1 MTTRVETTETAQRP
15 EEPVGASR
23 PTVQRHPV
31 DLVRVLLGLAVF
43 GIGFLIAQRGELPV
57 FERDL
62 FRIVNDMPEIV
73 FPIVWAVMQLG
84 NVVAVPVVAG
94 VAALTGR
101 FRMARDLLVAGGLAY
116 LAADLVKSVVGRERP
131 AGFPV
136 GAVLL
141 DGNVSGIGFISGH
154 AAVAAALATAAVPYL
169 SRRGRRWVWAIAW
182 TVAVARVYVGAH
194 LPLDI
199 VGGAATGWA
208 IGSLV
213 HYVFGVPR
221 WNPSAARVAEML
233 SRFGLPVRDL
243 HPASVR
249 ARSSHPFV
257 AVDEAGQR
265 VYVKAL
271 DPDRFERDW
280 LYRLYRL
287 IAVRD
292 IKDADA
298 VAPLGQQAEHEAV
311 AAMTA
316 RQRGVRVPPVLLARG
331 TDRGAVVV
339 QDYVVGR
346 PLDELPADELTPD
359 FLRKVWGQ
367 VALLRT
373 ARVAHH
379 DLVASSVL
387 VDGEGRPWIVDFGNA
402 LTGADDDA
410 LAGDVAELMASLAL
424 RIDPAVVVDAA
435 LDAVGPEAVTAA
447 LPGLA
452 PLTLTSATRE
462 GARARPGRLSAL
474 RREVRRRLGVPD
486 PRRPEYG
493 PPGVPARLAVAAG
506 AVLVLVG
513 VPLLA
518 GATAVVDSVEVG
530 GWRWLGAALTLAVLA
545 RGAMA
550 AAGQLTVERR
560 LALGR
565 TYGAGMAAD
574 AASLLHGREGWRRS
588 AARFLERAGVLPGPA
603 QRSIDRFVAVAIL
616 AAVVVAVGTLVLAVV
631 EGRLTGWR
639 TPEALVPAVLLGLAA
654 WALVLAGQWLARRRD
669 IPTDDARPAGRGGGV
684 ATSLRD
690 ALTPARGTAEDRPR
704 WRRGAQLGWAVL
716 GVTLEASALGAA
728 LHAVGGDV
736 PILATATVYG
746 ALHLLWSVLP
756 VTGVPGAADVAL
768 LLALTALGAPL
779 ASACAGVVVFRLLTF
794 WIPAAVG
801 FLLSARFE
809 RRLAT

>member
-1 MTTRVETTETAQRP
+1 MTSRVETTETTVRP
-15 EEPVGASR
+15 DGPR
-23 PTVQRHPV
+23 PGSPTIQRHPV
-31 DLVRVLLGLAVF
+31 DLVRVLLGFAIF

-62 FRIVNDMPEIV
+62 FRIINDLPQIV
-73 FPIVWAVMQLG
+73 FPIVWVVMQLG

-101 FRMARDLLVAGGLAY
+101 FRMARDMLVAGGAAY
-116 LAADLVKSVVGRERP
+116 VAAGLVKNVVGRERP

-136 GAVLL
+136 DAVLL

-154 AAVAAALATAAVPYL
+154 TAVAAALAAAAVPYL
-169 SRRGRRWVWAIAW
+169 SRRGRRWAWVIAW
-182 TVAVARVYVGAH
+182 TVGLARIYVGAH
-194 LPLDI
+194 LPLD
-199 VGGAATGWA
+199 VLGGAAVGWA
-208 IGSLV
+208 VGSLV

-221 WNPSAARVAEML
+221 WMPDTSRIAEML

-243 HPASVR
+243 HPASVH
-249 ARSSHPFV
+249 ARSSHPFD
-257 AVDEAGQR
+257 AVDEDGNR

-287 IAVRD
+287 IAARD
-292 IKDADA
+292 VKDADA

-316 RQRGVRVPPVLLARG
+316 RQRGVRVPPVVLARG

-339 QDYVVGR
+339 QEYVVGR
-346 PLDELPADELTPD
+346 PLDELPPEDLTPD
-359 FLRKVWGQ
+359 LLRQVWEQ
-367 VALLRT
+367 VALLLT

-402 LTGADDDA
+402 LTGADDDS

-424 RIDPAVVVDAA
+424 RIEPAAVVDSA
-435 LDAVGPEAVTAA
+435 LATLGPDRLAAA

-452 PLTLTSATRE
+452 PLSLTSATRA
-462 GARARPGRLSAL
+462 GVRAQPGRLAAL
-474 RREVRRRLGVPD
+474 RREVRRRLDLPD
-486 PRRPEYG
+486 PRRPEFG
-493 PPGVPARLAVAAG
+493 PPGVVARAAVAGGIA
-506 AVLVLVG
+506 LVLVG

-518 GATAVVDSVEVG
+518 GAAAVLESVEVG
-530 GWRWLGAALTLAVLA
+530 GWRWLGAALVLAVLA
-545 RGAMA
+545 RAAMA
-550 AAGQLTVERR
+550 GAAQLTVERR

-565 TYGAGMAAD
+565 TYGAAMAAD
-574 AASLLHGREGWRRS
+574 GASLLHGREGWRRS

-603 QRSIDRFVAVAIL
+603 NRAIDRFVAVAIL
-616 AAVVVAVGTLVLAVV
+616 AAVVVAAGTFVLALV

-639 TPEALVPAVLLGLAA
+639 TPAALVPAVLLGLGA
-654 WALVLAGQWLARRRD
+654 WALVLTGQWLARRH
-669 IPTDDARPAGRGGGV
+669 DDTADRPAERGAGV
-684 ATSLRD
+684 ATSLRH
-690 ALTPARGTAEDRPR
+690 ALTPARGSGTDRSP

-716 GVTLEASALGAA
+716 GVTLEASALAAA

-736 PILATATVYG
+736 PLLATATVYG

-794 WIPAAVG
+794 WVPAALG
-801 FLLSARFE
+801 ALLPARLEQRFV
-809 RRLAT
+809 T